1 MSTHTFPSLL
11 CPFHGQNAHYH
22 VISERIER
30 ERERENGKNP
40 CPECGYF
47 RVKRSLNIKP
57 IEKKKRTQN
66 RTKLTHT
73 YTWEERK
80 SKVKESKANRNR
92 TDPNCSAGDINQ

>member
-66 RTKLTHT
+66 RTELT
-73 YTWEERK
+73 YKYERG
-80 SKVKESKANRNR
+80 KVKEGKANGNR
-92 TDPNCSAGDINQ
+92 TDPTVLLVT